1 MAQTRIEQI
10 VEEIYAYIEGCKLS
24 PLSQS
29 KVIVQKDELY
39 EMLDELRLRT
49 PDEVKRCQKIIGQR
63 EAIIAKANS
72 DAGDIIKEAEEK
84 AAQIEADAM
93 EHAQQL
99 VEENEIMQK
108 AFAQANTMIQGAKDQ
123 AEKIMADADNY
134 SKQVRD
140 GALGY
145 TNDVLTTVG
154 KVLSDAYREA
164 KDNSDRLIN
173 SLRDNLA
180 TLQQNQEELQEAID
194 NPDGIPEEEPV
205 KESFSPAPSYSEP
218 ADEAAAAEDAAD
230 DDFDFPEGTFL
241 NEDM

>member
-10 VEEIYAYIEGCKLS
+10 IEEIYEYIEGCKLS

-39 EMLDELRLRT
+39 NMLDELRLRT
-49 PDEVKRCQKIIGQR
+49 PDEVKRCQKIIAQR
-63 EAIIAKANS
+63 EAITAKANS
-72 DAGDIIKEAEEK
+72 DAADIIKEAEEK

-108 AFAQANTMIQGAKDQ
+108 AFAQANTMISNAKEQ
-123 AEKIMADADNY
+123 AAKIMSDADNY
-134 SKQVRD
+134 SKQVRE

-154 KVLSDAYREA
+154 KVLSDAYRET
-164 KDNSDRLIN
+164 KDNSDKLVA
-173 SLRDNLA
+173 SLRDSLY

-194 NPDGIPEEEPV
+194 NPDGVEAEPEEEKPV
-205 KESFSPAPSYSEP
+205 E
-218 ADEAAAAEDAAD
+218 EATVNEREDD
-230 DDFDFPEGTFL
+230 YNFPEGTFL
-241 NEDM
+241 KDEY

>member
-72 DAGDIIKEAEEK
+72 DAGDIIKDAEDK

-93 EHAQQL
+93 ERAQQL

-154 KVLSDAYREA
+154 RVLSDAYREA
-164 KDNSDRLIN
+164 KDNSDRLIA

-194 NPDGIPEEEPV
+194 NPDGIPEDNSVE
-205 KESFSPAPSYSEP
+205 ESFNDSAVYKEAPSTENEDGS
-218 ADEAAAAEDAAD
+218 DED
-230 DDFDFPEGTFL
+230 DYNFPEGTFL

>member
-10 VEEIYAYIEGCKLS
+10 IEEIYEYIEGCKLS

-39 EMLDELRLRT
+39 NMLDELRLRT
-49 PDEVKRCQKIIGQR
+49 PDEVKRCQKIIAQR
-63 EAIIAKANS
+63 EAITAKANS
-72 DAGDIIKEAEEK
+72 DAADIIKEAEEK

-108 AFAQANTMIQGAKDQ
+108 AFAQANTMISNAKEQ
-123 AEKIMADADNY
+123 AAKIMSDADNY
-134 SKQVRD
+134 SKQVRE

-154 KVLSDAYREA
+154 KVLSDAYRET
-164 KDNSDRLIN
+164 KDNSDKLVA
-173 SLRDNLA
+173 SLRDSLY

-194 NPDGIPEEEPV
+194 NPDGVEAEPEEEKPV
-205 KESFSPAPSYSEP
+205 E
-218 ADEAAAAEDAAD
+218 EATVNEQEDD
-230 DDFDFPEGTFL
+230 YNFPEGTFL
-241 NEDM
+241 KDEY